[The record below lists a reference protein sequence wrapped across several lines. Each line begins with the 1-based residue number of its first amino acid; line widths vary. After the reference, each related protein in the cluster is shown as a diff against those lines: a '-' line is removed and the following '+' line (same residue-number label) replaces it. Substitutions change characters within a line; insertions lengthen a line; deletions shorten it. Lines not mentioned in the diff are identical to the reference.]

1 MSCHVRGS
9 FSFPR
14 YVCRVTGDDE
24 ARHVAAPLRPKSN
37 ACVPNFAAAGA
48 GVGWM
53 KGWWGKV
60 VDSLRWVGGV
70 VWREREGV
78 HCWGWI
84 DGGIGTWD
92 VIGVVDDNVKG
103 N

>member
-1 MSCHVRGS
+1 
-9 FSFPR
+9 
-14 YVCRVTGDDE
+14 
-24 ARHVAAPLRPKSN
+24 
-37 ACVPNFAAAGA
+37 
-48 GVGWM
+48 M